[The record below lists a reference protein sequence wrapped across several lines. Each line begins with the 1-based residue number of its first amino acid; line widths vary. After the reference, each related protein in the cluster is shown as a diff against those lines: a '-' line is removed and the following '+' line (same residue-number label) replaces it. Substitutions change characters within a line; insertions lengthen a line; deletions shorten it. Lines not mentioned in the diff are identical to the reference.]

1 VRRILPVLA
10 LVAAAVSAP
19 LVVSAGTRNGLSLD
33 FSREVLDAAGAGGLP
48 GSGLAGHARAE
59 LWLAARALDAG
70 DWPLALDHALPL
82 AIAGDFLAGQYAARA
97 YEGLGALAAAI
108 DLLHATGGVGEL
120 LRIGLAA
127 HRAGDL
133 ETARRAYAAAWEL
146 DPRLATDRLALV
158 LADLGRPEEVEQVFL
173 SALEQVGRYDRR
185 TPGWQRGLARL
196 YAEQERWV
204 EAVGAYEAALATA
217 GYDPAFDVG
226 TVYYEIAWAY
236 SRTGRHADAVA
247 AIEIAVELD
256 PSATSYLRL
265 GAIHEAAG
273 RPDLA
278 LAAYRQVLDLNPD
291 SRPAQEAVERLEAG
305 G

>member
-1 VRRILPVLA
+1 V
-10 LVAAAVSAP
+10 
-19 LVVSAGTRNGLSLD
+19 
-33 FSREVLDAAGAGGLP
+33 
-48 GSGLAGHARAE
+48 
-59 LWLAARALDAG
+59 
-70 DWPLALDHALPL
+70 ALDHALPL
-82 AIAGDFLAGQYAARA
+82 AVAGDFLAGQYAARA

-217 GYDPAFDVG
+217 GYDPAFDVEP
-226 TVYYEIAWAY
+226 VYFEIAQAY
-236 SRTGRHADAVA
+236 QMSGQLDEAVR
-247 AIEIAVELD
+247 AIETAIALN
-256 PSATSYLRL
+256 PTGAAYLRA
-265 GAIHEAAG
+265 GQIYESAGNPAA
-273 RPDLA
+273 A
-278 LAAYRQVLDLNPD
+278 LAAYRLALEAMPD
-291 SRPAQEAVERLEAG
+291 NRAAVEAVERLGAG
-305 G
+305 E